1 MSKMTLSL
9 AAAAL
14 AVSLAIPAL
23 AQDDPPNADTV
34 VATVNGQE
42 ITLGHMIMVRASL
55 PEEYQQLPADVLW
68 QGILDQLVQQE
79 ALSQTDRATET
90 RRVRL
95 ALENERRSL
104 FASEVIGQ
112 IADAAVTDEALRAA
126 YEARFADGAGGV
138 EYNASHILVETEE
151 EAVTVAQEVRDGV
164 DFASVAREKSTG
176 PSGPNGGSL
185 GWFSAGTMVEP
196 FQDAVEAL
204 EPGDISDPV
213 QTQFG
218 WHVIK
223 LNETRVAEAPALED
237 VRGEI
242 ATELQREAV
251 EAFIDEQVEQA
262 EITRTAPGEIDT
274 SVLDDLGLL
283 ED

>member
-251 EAFIDEQVEQA
+251 EGFIDAQVEEA

>member
-9 AAAAL
+9 AVAAL

-151 EAVTVAQEVRDGV
+151 EAVTVAKEVRDGV

-251 EAFIDEQVEQA
+251 EGFIDAQVEEA

>member
-151 EAVTVAQEVRDGV
+151 EAVTVAKEVRDGV